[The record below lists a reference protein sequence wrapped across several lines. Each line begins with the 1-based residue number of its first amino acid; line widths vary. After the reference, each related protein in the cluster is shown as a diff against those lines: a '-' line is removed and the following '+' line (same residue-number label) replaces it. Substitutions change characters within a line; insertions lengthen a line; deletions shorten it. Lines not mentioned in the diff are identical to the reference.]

1 MILRFIVNFEK
12 MATFYKIRDGEN
24 LGVPYCVFAQHGI
37 CYIKVAIYE
46 YNKSSGISRITG
58 IKTDNEI
65 TEKMIYDKNHLSVLK
80 NVKLDE
86 NGSYVKSYEHCL
98 SLPES
103 LIEINTAK
111 KYQEIYQIK
120 LGTEVLKEKQK
131 IIIRGSSSFQLYTG
145 KYIVLELHE
154 REINGSSENYII
166 TFNKVD
172 DFDKIECK
180 YPEPERLISA
190 KDMNG
195 FVYYRYPYFNIEE
208 WKYEYNED
216 KKEERIIEDDFPLFD
231 MKSEMKEQIR
241 DIMVYNEEEKTIV
254 DKKYI
259 AIQEN
264 ELFDLFQYKGKN
276 THNYFMILMII
287 MNDCKEKRN
296 IKDVINDS
304 QEIYENSRNENEK
317 IKSEIGWY
325 LDVLEHILQRNHI
338 PERYITSDF
347 TWHLEKCRE
356 ILHTHLRCHD
366 YKLPTI

>member
-1 MILRFIVNFEK
+1 
-12 MATFYKIRDGEN
+12 MATFYKIRHGEN
-24 LGVPYCVFAQHGI
+24 LGVPYCVSSQDGFYYVKI
-37 CYIKVAIYE
+37 AIYE
-46 YNKSSGISRITG
+46 YNKSFGIRRISGIR
-58 IKTDNEI
+58 TDNEI

-80 NVKLDE
+80 NVKVDE
-86 NGSYVKSYEHCL
+86 NQTELKNYDYCI

-103 LIEINTAK
+103 IIEIK
-111 KYQEIYQIK
+111 KNEKTQEIYQIK

-131 IIIRGSSSFQLYTG
+131 INIRGSSSFQLYTG
-145 KYIVLELHE
+145 KYIVLELDE

-180 YPEPERLISA
+180 YPKPERLISA
-190 KDMNG
+190 KDING
-195 FVYYRYPYFNIEE
+195 FVYYRYPYFNIEK

-216 KKEERIIEDDFPLFD
+216 KKEERIIEDDFPIFE
-231 MKSEMKEQIR
+231 MKTEMKEQIR
-241 DIMVYNEEEKTIV
+241 DIMVYNEEDNTKIN

-259 AIQEN
+259 AIEEN

-317 IKSEIGWY
+317 IKSEIRWY

>member
-1 MILRFIVNFEK
+1 

-24 LGVPYCVFAQHGI
+24 LGVPYCVFTQNGI
-37 CYIKVAIYE
+37 YYIKVAIYE
-46 YNKSSGISRITG
+46 YNKSSGMNRITG
-58 IKTDNEI
+58 IKTDNEM

-86 NGSYVKSYEHCL
+86 NGNYVKSYEHCI

-103 LIEINTAK
+103 LIEIK
-111 KYQEIYQIK
+111 KSEKTQEIYQTN
-120 LGTEVLKEKQK
+120 LGSEILEKKQK
-131 IIIRGSSSFQLYTG
+131 INIRGSSSFQLYTG

-180 YPEPERLISA
+180 YPKPERLIST

-195 FVYYRYPYFNIEE
+195 FVYFRYPYFNTEE
-208 WKYEYNED
+208 WNYQYDEYKNED
-216 KKEERIIEDDFPLFD
+216 KKEKISHDDFPLFE

-241 DIMVYNEEEKTIV
+241 DIMVYNEPDNTKIN

-264 ELFDLFQYKGKN
+264 ELFDLFQYTGKN
-276 THNYFMILMII
+276 THNYLMILMIVLH
-287 MNDCKEKRN
+287 DCKEKRN

-304 QEIYENSRNENEK
+304 QQIYENSRNENQE
-317 IKSEIGWY
+317 IKLEIRWY

-338 PERYITSDF
+338 PERYIASDF

-366 YKLPTI
+366 YILPSI